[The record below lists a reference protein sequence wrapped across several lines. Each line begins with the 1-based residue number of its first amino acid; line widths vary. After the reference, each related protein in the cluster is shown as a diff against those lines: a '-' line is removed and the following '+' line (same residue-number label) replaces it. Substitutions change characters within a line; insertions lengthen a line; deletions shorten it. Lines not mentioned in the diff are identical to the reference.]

1 MTFQHDPSLFLPPC
15 AIGGGLGCNKDF
27 KTQLKFPKLV
37 AVVRHETRITVFHL
51 RPPTNLRQNKCLLY
65 QPPFFPLFWRK
76 CSKDIR
82 SIKHSR
88 QRKPAFLWASNFFN
102 NILNET
108 FDKGIVLLSCHG
120 QPLWNKGETKQLQQQ
135 EQQSHCFSHSTAA
148 AAAAVLILYQCSSA
162 YSFLLSRF

>member
-1 MTFQHDPSLFLPPC
+1 MIKWRFNMIRHYFCPPC
-15 AIGGGLGCNKDF
+15 AIGGGGGCNKDF
-27 KTQLKFPKLV
+27 KISQTGRG
-37 AVVRHETRITVFHL
+37 ATRDLAHSAQPLNNCISFE
-51 RPPTNLRQNKCLLY
+51 PPTNLRQNKCLLY

-82 SIKHSR
+82 SIKHRR

-120 QPLWNKGETKQLQQQ
+120 QRWWNKGETKQQ
-135 EQQSHCFSHSTAA
+135 HRRCFSQRLIRHSVVETLWYASPFW
-148 AAAAVLILYQCSSA
+148 I
-162 YSFLLSRF
+162 

>member
-1 MTFQHDPSLFLPPC
+1 MIKWRFNMIRHYFCPPC
-15 AIGGGLGCNKDF
+15 AIGGGGCNKDF

-37 AVVRHETRITVFHL
+37 VGGGHGTWHTRHNHWITVFHL

-65 QPPFFPLFWRK
+65 QPPFFPLFWQK
-76 CSKDIR
+76 CSKDIL

-120 QPLWNKGETKQLQQQ
+120 QRWWNKGETKQQ
-135 EQQSHCFSHSTAA
+135 HRRCFSQRLIRHSVVETLWYASPFR
-148 AAAAVLILYQCSSA
+148 I
-162 YSFLLSRF
+162 